1 MIRIFVVDDHQVVI
15 DGISSIFAEV
25 EEIKI
30 IGSALNGVEALR
42 RLETESPDVLLLDI
56 NMPEMD
62 GIQLVRELKKQG
74 RELKILILTM
84 HNNPQ
89 FTKQLIAEGV
99 QGCVLKNAGKKDL
112 IYAITE
118 INNGGRYYTDAV
130 TETLKESLD
139 KTQEAIDGVQLTKRE
154 VEIVKLIALEHTTNE
169 IAEKLSISAYTVDT
183 HRKNIINKL
192 GVKNLAGL
200 VRFAFE
206 KGLL

>member
-1 MIRIFVVDDHQVVI
+1 
-15 DGISSIFAEV
+15 
-25 EEIKI
+25 
-30 IGSALNGVEALR
+30 
-42 RLETESPDVLLLDI
+42 
-56 NMPEMD
+56 
-62 GIQLVRELKKQG
+62 
-74 RELKILILTM
+74 M

-99 QGCVLKNAGKKDL
+99 QGCILKNAGKKDL
-112 IYAITE
+112 IFAISE
-118 INNGGRYYTDAV
+118 INNGGSYYTDAV
-130 TETLKESLD
+130 TKTLVESLD
-139 KTQEAIDGVQLTKRE
+139 KTQEAINEVQLTKRE

-206 KGLL
+206 KNLL

>member
-1 MIRIFVVDDHQVVI
+1 MIRIFVVDDHQVVL

-25 EEIKI
+25 DEIKI
-30 IGSALNGVEALR
+30 IGTALNGVEALR
-42 RLETESPDVLLLDI
+42 KLETESPDVLLLDI

-62 GIQLVRELKKQG
+62 GIQLVRALKKQG
-74 RELKILILTM
+74 KEIKTLILTM

-89 FTKQLIAEGV
+89 FTKQLIGEGV

-112 IYAITE
+112 IYAINE
-118 INNGGRYYTDAV
+118 VNEGRNHYSQAV
-130 TETLKESLD
+130 TETLIESLE
-139 KTQEAIDGVQLTKRE
+139 KTQEAIDEVQLTKRE

-169 IAEKLSISAYTVDT
+169 IAEKLFISAYTVDT

-206 KGLL
+206 KNLL

>member
-1 MIRIFVVDDHQVVI
+1 MIRIFIVDDHQVVI
-15 DGISSIFAEV
+15 DGISSILSEV

-30 IGSALNGVEALR
+30 IGSALNGLEALR
-42 RLETESPDVLLLDI
+42 KLEIESPDVLLLDI

-62 GIQLVRELKKQG
+62 GIQLVRALKEKG
-74 RELKILILTM
+74 RTLNTLVLTM

-89 FTKQLIAEGV
+89 FTKELIAEGV

-112 IYAITE
+112 ILAITE
-118 INNGGRYYTDAV
+118 VNNGGTFYSEAV
-130 TETLKESLD
+130 TDSLKESLD
-139 KTQEAIDGVQLTKRE
+139 KTQEAIDEVQLTKRE
-154 VEIVKLIALEHTTNE
+154 VEIVKLIALENTTNE

-206 KGLL
+206 KNLL

>member
-1 MIRIFVVDDHQVVI
+1 MDDHQVVI
-15 DGISSIFAEV
+15 DGISSIFSEV
-25 EEIKI
+25 EEVKI
-30 IGSALNGVEALR
+30 VGYALNGVEALR
-42 RLETESPDVLLLDI
+42 KLETESPDVLLLDI

-62 GIQLVRELKKQG
+62 GIELVRALKQRGQEIKT
-74 RELKILILTM
+74 LILTM

-112 IYAITE
+112 MHAITE
-118 INNGGRYYTDAV
+118 IYDGGTYYTDAV
-130 TETLKESLD
+130 TKTLMESLE
-139 KTQEAIDGVQLTKRE
+139 KTQEAINEVQLTKRE

-169 IAEKLSISAYTVDT
+169 IADKLSISSYTVDT

-206 KGLL
+206 KNLL